1 MEKTKRTLMLLKAA
15 GVAVVCALVLSLL
28 PRNKHTS
35 ASPRDFEEIRAE
47 GTLRAATEYN
57 AVSYYVDGD
66 TIAGFH
72 YSLIN
77 AFAASLGLKAEIT
90 PVMSFDER
98 MKGLDEGRFDL
109 IAYSTVVTGPMR
121 DSLLLSDPII
131 LNKLV
136 LVQRRPQ
143 SDSDTTYISN
153 QMQLGGRT
161 VHIVKGSPEAL
172 RLHNLES
179 EIGDTIY
186 IEEIEKYGPEQLIY
200 MVSHGDIDYTV
211 CDATVAHSEARTLD
225 NIDIR
230 TDVGFTQFYSWAA
243 DKSSPAL
250 MDTLNAFLR
259 NYTKT
264 AEYRALYN
272 KYYKK

>member
-1 MEKTKRTLMLLKAA
+1 MDKAKQTLIAKGVIVAA
-15 GVAVVCALVLSLL
+15 ICAAVFALWPSGG
-28 PRNKHTS
+28 KSHT
-35 ASPRDFEEIRAE
+35 SPRDFEEIRRE
-47 GTLRAATEYN
+47 GVLRAATEYN
-57 AVSYYVDGD
+57 TVSYHVDGD

-77 AFAASLGLKAEIT
+77 AFAKSLGLRAEIT

-98 MKGLDEGRFDL
+98 MKGLSEGRFDL

-121 DSLLLSDPII
+121 DSLLLSTPIV

-136 LVQRRPQ
+136 LVQRKPTNDD
-143 SDSDTTYISN
+143 DSTYVKS
-153 QMQLGGRT
+153 QMELGGRT
-161 VHIVKGSPEAL
+161 IHIVKGSPEAL
-172 RLHNLES
+172 RLRNLEY

-211 CDATVAHSEARTLD
+211 CDATIAHNEAREIK
-225 NIDIR
+225 NIDTK

-243 DKSSPAL
+243 DKGSPAL
-250 MDTLNAFLR
+250 MDSLNVFLKS
-259 NYTKT
+259 YCKT
-264 AEYRALYN
+264 EEYKRLYD
-272 KYYKK
+272 KYYK